1 MDDYHETYPATSDPK
16 KMDEERQIGRLMEK
30 DGDMSSYAMKMLLI
44 AGAIV
49 VGALA
54 VVFIGPE
61 LLGATGASSGGGGG
75 SIIPVMLDNA
85 ALILG
90 VLRG

>member
-1 MDDYHETYPATSDPK
+1 
-16 KMDEERQIGRLMEK
+16 MEK

-54 VVFIGPE
+54 VVFIGPK
-61 LLGATGASSGGGGG
+61 LLGASGGGSSGGGGS
-75 SIIPVMLDNA
+75 SIIPVMIENA
-85 ALILG
+85 ALIIGALWG
-90 VLRG
+90 